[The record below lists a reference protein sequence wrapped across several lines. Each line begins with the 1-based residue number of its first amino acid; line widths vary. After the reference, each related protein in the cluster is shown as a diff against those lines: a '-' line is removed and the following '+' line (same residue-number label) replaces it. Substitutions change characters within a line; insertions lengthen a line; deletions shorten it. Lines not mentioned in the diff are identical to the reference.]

1 MRHFAREILNFLQNL
16 LDYCLSVGAGHCGVV
31 SVGPRLSGAKPGSEQ
46 CLPLRG
52 KQPHERVC
60 EANWRRS
67 LCAAKRPRT
76 PAGVNGSSVGAAYMP
91 PAAYRGNPSTGKG
104 EGCRPP
110 LPLSLFLC
118 CSVGRPALWPPHLS
132 LGTTWHFSCRGR
144 RPRRPASH
152 LAQYPHTP
160 PADHQTYL
168 LFDQRGHP
176 HETHI
181 PRR

>member
-1 MRHFAREILNFLQNL
+1 MICRKPGAAASRKVVLSFANKRKNQRKLPLFRRSGPATKGLHAPWNPKAEVAECAGYANAVLLFALNARALCSDLKF
-16 LDYCLSVGAGHCGVV
+16 GGCGVA
-31 SVGPRLSGAKPGSEQ
+31 SPGPQLSAAKLGSEQ

-110 LPLSLFLC
+110 LPLSCVNFH
-118 CSVGRPALWPPHLS
+118 SSP
-132 LGTTWHFSCRGR
+132 
-144 RPRRPASH
+144 
-152 LAQYPHTP
+152 
-160 PADHQTYL
+160 
-168 LFDQRGHP
+168 
-176 HETHI
+176 
-181 PRR
+181 